1 MFIWVCIFLAN
12 NIRKLEQIFIIE
24 ENQAPK
30 FKYNG
35 TIYKI
40 TCEKK
45 VYVGSTIQS
54 MEERFKEHENG
65 WKHYK
70 AGKGKYVTSY
80 ELFDLGSPKITK
92 IENFRCNDI
101 KQLQEREAE
110 IIRQTKCVNK
120 TFNEDK

>member
-1 MFIWVCIFLAN
+1 MFYTAISRARYLN
-12 NIRKLEQIFIIE
+12 QIFIIN
-24 ENQAPK
+24 ENEAPS

-40 TCEKK
+40 TCNKK
-45 VYVGSTIQS
+45 VYIGSTIQS
-54 MEERFKEHENG
+54 MEQRFKEHENG
-65 WKHYK
+65 WKQYK
-70 AGKGKYVTSY
+70 KGNGAYVTSY
-80 ELFDLGSPKITK
+80 EVFDAGIPKMTK